1 MRESLAHNESI
12 PRHAVRQTQP
22 NRVRKRFGSRK
33 ISALEAAFVLG
44 SLPESTPAVPLRRLR
59 GAGYWTTRMELVTA
73 IRLWNAQRHLWT
85 LPFAGAALL
94 AATTLL
100 PAQDAAG
107 PALPA
112 ARIESE
118 RATPEPT
125 PIRTASNSTATA
137 VMPPERLTE
146 PGSTAL
152 APIQPTFVELTDD
165 HFRSLLGEQDLAGWS
180 IHEGRPGTWSRLGDV
195 ITAKGIGA
203 GWLLSD
209 ISYSDFIMRFDYRL
223 SQAANSGVAVR
234 CSSEG
239 NPTYTGMEVQLI
251 DDSAPKYADLRP
263 TQYTG
268 SLYYRVAPETRA
280 QLAPIGE
287 WNNCEIRCL
296 GAYLEILINGQSVNR
311 IALRG
316 DRASNPLEQQDV
328 VPTAY
333 SLSSWNLDERPP
345 IGRIALQSHPTGVEF
360 RNLRIVDLAKE
371 LPSGL
376 KIVELVAGK
385 SDADPVAAT
394 DTVRINYIGQFTN
407 GKIFADTREH
417 GGAVSVALG
426 DVIEGWS
433 EGIVGMKPGER
444 RRLIVPPVLAYGD
457 EGVENLIPPRATL
470 VFEVELQE
478 VER

>member
-1 MRESLAHNESI
+1 
-12 PRHAVRQTQP
+12 
-22 NRVRKRFGSRK
+22 
-33 ISALEAAFVLG
+33 
-44 SLPESTPAVPLRRLR
+44 
-59 GAGYWTTRMELVTA
+59 MELVTA
-73 IRLWNAQRHLWT
+73 IRLCNKRRHLWT
-85 LPFAGAALL
+85 LPLVGACLFSTPFLL
-94 AATTLL
+94 TAD
-100 PAQDAAG
+100 DAPG

-112 ARIESE
+112 TRVESGTDA
-118 RATPEPT
+118 ATPPVQ
-125 PIRTASNSTATA
+125 TASNSTSIPLA
-137 VMPPERLTE
+137 PPEKLTD

-152 APIQPTFVELTDD
+152 TPIRPTFAELSDD
-165 HFRSLLGEQDLAGWS
+165 HFQSLLGEEGLAGWS
-180 IHEGRPGTWSRLGDV
+180 IHEGRPGTWSREGDV

-223 SQAANSGVAVR
+223 SKAANSGVAVR
-234 CSSEG
+234 CSSDG

-280 QLAPIGE
+280 QLAPAGE
-287 WNNCEIRCL
+287 WNTCEIRCL

-311 IALRG
+311 IALRNG
-316 DRASNPLEQQDV
+316 AAPNPLGEQDI

-333 SLSSWNLDERPP
+333 SSASWNLDERPP
-345 IGRIALQSHPTGVEF
+345 IGRLALQSHPTGVEF
-360 RNLRIVDLAKE
+360 RNPRLVNLAKE

-376 KIVELVAGK
+376 RIVALVPGQ
-385 SDADPVAAT
+385 SDAQPVVAT

-407 GKIFADTREH
+407 GKVFADTRAH
-417 GGAVSVALG
+417 GGAVSVALS

-433 EGIVGMKPGER
+433 EGIVGMTPGER